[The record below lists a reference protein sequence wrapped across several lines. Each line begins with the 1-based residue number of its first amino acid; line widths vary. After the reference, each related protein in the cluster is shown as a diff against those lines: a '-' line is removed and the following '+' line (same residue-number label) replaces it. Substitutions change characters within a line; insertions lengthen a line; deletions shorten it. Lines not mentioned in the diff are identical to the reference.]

1 MAIQSTYMSVDAVP
15 QIAWNK
21 RRIGLLGGTFNP
33 IHCGHL
39 EMAKAALQE
48 FELDQVW
55 VIPSRIPPHKLD
67 PFIASEQDRWAMVEI
82 ACAVEAQLVPCDIEM
97 KRNGATYTV
106 DTLRELSLYSDKT
119 FSFIIGS
126 DTLLQL
132 ETWKNPQTVF
142 DLCEFVV
149 FEREGI
155 DQRQVAEKTA
165 ELKLKYGARI
175 THGRHRC
182 MQVSSTQIRECV
194 QNGIPLAGLVPKA
207 VEAYIEEHGVYRG
220 QN

>member
-1 MAIQSTYMSVDAVP
+1 MTIESTYVSGDTVP
-15 QIAWNK
+15 QMAWNT

-48 FELDQVW
+48 FALDQVW

-67 PFIASEQDRWAMVEI
+67 PFIASEHDRWRMVEI
-82 ACAVEAQLVPCDIEM
+82 ACAGEEQLVPCDIEM
-97 KRNGATYTV
+97 RRSGATYTV
-106 DTLRELSLYSDKT
+106 DTLRELSLSRDKS

-132 ETWKNPQTVF
+132 ETWKSPQAVF
-142 DLCEFVV
+142 DLCDFVV
-149 FEREGI
+149 FMREGV
-155 DQRQVAEKTA
+155 DAKQVADKTVQ
-165 ELKLKYGARI
+165 LKERYGARI
-175 THGRHRC
+175 THGKHRC
-182 MQVSSTQIRECV
+182 IEVSSTQIREFI
-194 QNGIPLAGLVPKA
+194 QNGMPLDGLVPKA
-207 VEAYIEEHGVYRG
+207 VEAYIWEHGVYRG